1 MEGAA
6 NLIPQF
12 ARRLIPATSGY
23 DRKHGSGTQMIHNST
38 SHNPMGDH
46 YAASVAI
53 NPAPYPSSVL
63 AQLQED
69 GNQARVMLTP

>member
-1 MEGAA
+1 
-6 NLIPQF
+6 
-12 ARRLIPATSGY
+12 
-23 DRKHGSGTQMIHNST
+23 MIHNST
-38 SHNPMGDH
+38 SYNPMGDH

-69 GNQARVMLTP
+69 GNQARVMLTPEEARYFAQLLLAAADKVESHLSSLSPTR

>member
-1 MEGAA
+1 
-6 NLIPQF
+6 
-12 ARRLIPATSGY
+12 
-23 DRKHGSGTQMIHNST
+23 MIHNST